1 MNKNKGYKMHDLL
14 SSSTAVD
21 IIGEGLFSHCST
33 DIVETTADPVEMIH
47 DARKGIFVTLMASIR
62 TNVGEAHY
70 TSWFTRLLLE
80 KGESH
85 TVRMSV
91 PTAFLKRWIVSNY
104 SDLLLEL
111 WKQHEPTVLKVEVTI
126 RGSTRQGV
134 TPPVDPETIQK
145 PRRSGFYEVPQSP
158 VRMVRHQPK
167 PAVAE
172 IEKQVGATLDERYT
186 FENLVEGVS
195 NQDAVFAARAIADE
209 TADSY
214 LSTLFVHGGVGVGKT
229 HLLHAIANRYR
240 ANDSTSRIVYLT
252 AEYFT
257 WRYSQA
263 VREGAALPLREQMRD
278 IDLLIIDD
286 VHFLQSK
293 TVQQPEFKAF
303 LHDLIDGAGQVVI
316 ASTIAPTELSIDPGT
331 RSRLTAGT
339 TIMVGSPDFTM
350 RRAMLQLRLDAMKAT
365 DASADIPSEILD
377 HIARAVDGSGRD
389 LEGAFN
395 QISFRRSI
403 EPDLS
408 IDRIDDILGH
418 VYRSG
423 EPKRIRIEEIQRIVA
438 KHYNVSKA
446 ELLSSRRTRNIVKP
460 RQVAMYLAKVMT
472 PRSLPEIG
480 RRFGGR
486 DHTTVL
492 HAVRKIEGMS
502 GTDAAI
508 AQEMD
513 LLRRL
518 IADQAC

>member
-1 MNKNKGYKMHDLL
+1 MHDLL

-21 IIGEGLFSHCST
+21 IIGEGLFSSAST
-33 DIVETTADPVEMIH
+33 EVVEMTTDPVEMIH
-47 DARKGIFVTLMASIR
+47 DARKGIFIALMASVR
-62 TNVGEAHY
+62 ASLGEAHY
-70 TSWFTRLLLE
+70 SSWFTRLLLE

-85 TVRMSV
+85 TVRLSV
-91 PTAFLKRWIVSNY
+91 PTPFLKSWICSNY
-104 SDLLLEL
+104 RDLLLEL
-111 WKQHEPTVLKVEVTI
+111 WRQHEPTVLRVEVTV
-126 RGSTRQGV
+126 RGATKPGI
-134 TPPVDPETIQK
+134 TPRVVDPETIQK
-145 PRRSGFYEVPQSP
+145 PRRPGFYDVAQNP
-158 VRMVRHQPK
+158 VRTVRHQPK
-167 PAVAE
+167 PSVAE
-172 IEKQVGATLDERYT
+172 TDKVVGAALDER
-186 FENLVEGVS
+186 FCFDNLVEGAS
-195 NQDAVFAARAIADE
+195 NQAAVTAARAIANDAGD
-209 TADSY
+209 TC

-229 HLLHAIANRYR
+229 HLLHAIANQYR
-240 ANDSTSRIVYLT
+240 ANDGTSKIVYLT

-263 VREGAALPLREQMRD
+263 VRDGAAMPLRDQMRD
-278 IDLLIIDD
+278 IDLLLIDD

-316 ASTIAPTELSIDPGT
+316 ASTTAPGELNMDPST
-331 RSRLTAGT
+331 RSRLVAGA
-339 TIMVGSPDFTM
+339 TIMIGSPDFSM
-350 RRAMLQLRLDAMKAT
+350 RRAMLQQRLDTLKLT
-365 DASADIPSEILD
+365 DASADIPSDILD

-395 QISFRRSI
+395 QIAFRRSI

-408 IDRIDDILGH
+408 LERIDDILGH

-492 HAVRKIEGMS
+492 HAVRKIEDLS
-502 GTDAAI
+502 GKDAAI